1 MTLSILARDPAT
13 GALGAAAATG
23 NLAVGAWVLRAAA
36 GVGAVATQGLSPS
49 TLWGDE
55 ALRRLRDGS
64 GARETVDALT
74 GGDAGRARRQLA
86 VLDHTGAAAAWTGD
100 ANLDAKGDRTGP
112 GYVITGN
119 WLASAQVLTDM
130 DHAFTSTAE
139 DARTTFAERLM
150 ATLEAGIAAG
160 SDQRGTCSTA
170 LRVVSPASPQLDLR
184 VDFDEAPLPRLSAL
198 YARAT
203 SPAYLDWVGTLP
215 TLTDPSRC

>member
-55 ALRRLRDGS
+55 ALQRLRDGA

-74 GGDAGRARRQLA
+74 GGDAGRAHRQLA
-86 VLDHTGAAAAWTGD
+86 VLDHTGATAAWTGD
-100 ANLDAKGDRTGP
+100 ANLDAKGDRTGAD
-112 GYVITGN
+112 YVIAGN
-119 WLASAQVLTDM
+119 WLVSSQVLAEM
-130 DHAFTSTAE
+130 ERAFTSTAE
-139 DARTTFAERLM
+139 DPQTTFAERLM
-150 ATLEAGIAAG
+150 AVLEAGIAAG
-160 SDQRGTCSTA
+160 SDQRGTHSAA
-170 LRVVSPASPQLDLR
+170 LRVVSPTAPPLDLR
-184 VDFDEAPLPRLSAL
+184 VDYDDAPLTRLRAL

-203 SPAYLDWVGTLP
+203 SPTYLDWVKHLP